1 LRGEV
6 VEFIETVLVCKFP
19 QLTQKEIEAMFT
31 LDDLKHT
38 RVYQEAQEEGRQEGR
53 QEGLQDAILRLLSRK
68 LGQVSPKL
76 RLQVEALA
84 IPQLE
89 ELTEALL
96 DFVSIVDLKAWFRG
110 NT

>member
-1 LRGEV
+1 
-6 VEFIETVLVCKFP
+6 
-19 QLTQKEIEAMFT
+19 MFT

-38 RVYQEAQEEGRQEGR
+38 RVYQEAQEEGRQEG
-53 QEGLQDAILRLLSRK
+53 LQNAILRLLSRK

-96 DFVSIVDLKAWFRG
+96 DFVSIADLKAWFRG